1 MTSPATFKC
10 VIMSPRA
17 LIYENEVFS
26 VFLTG
31 DRGEYEILAYHYP
44 IVGILKKSSVV
55 VDWKESIPIKAGIVK
70 FLSNECIILIEESEE
85 LIKNEPAPAP
95 AE

>member
-1 MTSPATFKC
+1 MADKATFKC

-17 LIYENEVFS
+17 LIYENEISS

-31 DRGEYEILAYHYP
+31 DRGEYELLAFHHP
-44 IVGILKKSSVV
+44 MIGILKQSNIVI
-55 VDWKESIPIKAGIVK
+55 DWRESIPIKAGIIK
-70 FLSNECIILIEESEE
+70 FSANECIILIEESE
-85 LIKNEPAPAP
+85 KHTYKPAV